1 MFLIEIAGI
10 KILYTGDYSREE
22 DRHLMPAERPPGTV
36 EVMICESTF
45 GVQSHEPR
53 IEREARF
60 TSVFPRRIATS
71 RQSIDELPFSRR
83 NRAGHRDATWPLSH
97 PNFRSWTCAGAFAYL
112 GRILD
117 CASRVASDPCL
128 LRLCARQKMHGSLP
142 NLHQHDEHEGQEAN
156 CIGEQPFCFQAHQQF
171 KRARCIRR
179 FGTVR
184 DDGQSGNAASEFR
197 QAENDCARSFD

>member
-60 TSVFPRRIATS
+60 TS
-71 RQSIDELPFSRR
+71 
-83 NRAGHRDATWPLSH
+83 
-97 PNFRSWTCAGAFAYL
+97 AFTLAL
-112 GRILD
+112 QNTEN
-117 CASRVASDPCL
+117 CL
-128 LRLCARQKMHGSLP
+128 TIVS
-142 NLHQHDEHEGQEAN
+142 
-156 CIGEQPFCFQAHQQF
+156 
-171 KRARCIRR
+171 
-179 FGTVR
+179 
-184 DDGQSGNAASEFR
+184 S
-197 QAENDCARSFD
+197 SF